1 MALTAE
7 QIAKKVGV
15 SNATVSR
22 VLNNTQYVSPEA
34 REAVLA
40 AIREA
45 GEPPRLLG
53 RRNKSKIQQAQ
64 AGFVEILIAE
74 RFQPIEVGPHQPLEA
89 GPHQPLSPETM
100 NKNAV
105 PRLGRIGSFTRH
117 IIEGVV
123 EELRPFG
130 IRAVIQTTRR
140 LDDPT
145 IVSEVNDADNRGVFL
160 FGIYDKDVHD
170 FVDRCRVP
178 VVSFMTWEHNGWPD
192 YVGID
197 NLTGIRLA
205 FNHLRE
211 LGHTKIGY
219 VAGALEFSQVF
230 QQRLAA
236 YRMML
241 AEAKLPVRED
251 WITRDNCEIGVIQE
265 QVEAMLKPKDR
276 PTAILCSFDGA
287 ALGVRRAADKL
298 RLHIPDDLSVIGFDD
313 EDVAQLFSPPLTTVR
328 VPFPL
333 MGRNAVQLMMMRQ
346 QRPIKKGEGV
356 SIRVTPTLTIRESAA
371 AVK

>member
-1 MALTAE
+1 MPLTAE

-40 AIREA
+40 AIRES

-64 AGFVEILIAE
+64 AGFVEILSAE
-74 RFQPIEVGPHQPLEA
+74 RFAPIEA
-89 GPHQPLSPETM
+89 GPHQAISPEGL
-100 NKNAV
+100 NVSAA
-105 PRLGRIGSFTRH
+105 PRLGRLSSFSRH
-117 IIEGVV
+117 IIEGVI

-130 IRAVIQTTRR
+130 IRAAIQTTRR
-140 LDDPT
+140 LDDPA
-145 IVSEVNDADNRGVFL
+145 IISEANEAENRGVFL
-160 FGIYDKDVHD
+160 LGIYDKDVHD

-219 VAGALEFSQVF
+219 VSGALEFSQVF
-230 QQRLAA
+230 HQRLAA

-241 AEAKLPVRED
+241 IDAGLPVRED
-251 WITRDNCEIGVIQE
+251 WITRDDCSMDVIQT

-276 PTAILCSFDGA
+276 PTAIICSFDGA
-287 ALGVRRAADKL
+287 ALGIRRAADKL
-298 RLHIPDDLSVIGFDD
+298 RMHIPDDLSVIGFDD
-313 EDVAQLFSPPLTTVR
+313 EDVAQLFSPPLTTVH
-328 VPFPL
+328 VPFQL

-356 SIRVTPTLTIRESAA
+356 SIRVTPTLTIRE
-371 AVK
+371 